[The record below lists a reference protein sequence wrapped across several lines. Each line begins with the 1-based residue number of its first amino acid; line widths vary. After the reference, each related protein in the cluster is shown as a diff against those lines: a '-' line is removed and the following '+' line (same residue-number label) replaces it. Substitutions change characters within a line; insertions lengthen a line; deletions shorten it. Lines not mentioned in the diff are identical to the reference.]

1 MAAARP
7 SLHRILPYTE
17 WLRVPVLLLATL
29 VSRAEGALPNSL
41 LFHGPRVAQ
50 KGWHGLCGPRTLNV
64 NPVKRKTKRWR
75 PQPKKPYRWKES
87 VLVHYPSKLAFCRVA
102 KVANSQFALL
112 FNDLNGFNVTHP
124 QLHCCGLTKPKGAS
138 TICFHD
144 SVAGRYNISVSD
156 FRLQERGW
164 HLAVFVRDPL
174 ERFLSAFL
182 SVCGTDGRRCK
193 NNYTREICCMD
204 GGGRLPR
211 TSLNGGQDHD
221 KALQEDAVR
230 AFEMLVHAGAG
241 MPRPWMQEEV
251 HFKTQLKVI
260 VEDCG
265 FDPMLIKDFWHL
277 NSDRENVNR
286 QVKQMLVTIF
296 GKSVRQSSRY
306 VDKFFPPEG
315 HADVRALR
323 HSTAASERLR
333 TFYRYR
339 ETVQKVLDYVKND
352 YATFGMH
359 LPDWIQGIPSRT
371 DVEKGRRAM
380 MRMR

>member
-1 MAAARP
+1 MEASAKETIPLEGVCPGALSEQACLLQGGEGRKQPVCTALQRSQWFQRDAPSAALLRPHEAKGRQHDLLSRFRRWQIQYQRIRFSAARARLAP
-7 SLHRILPYTE
+7 SC
-17 WLRVPVLLLATL
+17 LRARSP
-29 VSRAEGALPNSL
+29 GALL
-41 LFHGPRVAQ
+41 IRL
-50 KGWHGLCGPRTLNV
+50 
-64 NPVKRKTKRWR
+64 
-75 PQPKKPYRWKES
+75 PQ
-87 VLVHYPSKLAFCRVA
+87 
-102 KVANSQFALL
+102 
-112 FNDLNGFNVTHP
+112 
-124 QLHCCGLTKPKGAS
+124 
-138 TICFHD
+138 
-144 SVAGRYNISVSD
+144 
-156 FRLQERGW
+156 
-164 HLAVFVRDPL
+164 
-174 ERFLSAFL
+174 
-182 SVCGTDGRRCK
+182 